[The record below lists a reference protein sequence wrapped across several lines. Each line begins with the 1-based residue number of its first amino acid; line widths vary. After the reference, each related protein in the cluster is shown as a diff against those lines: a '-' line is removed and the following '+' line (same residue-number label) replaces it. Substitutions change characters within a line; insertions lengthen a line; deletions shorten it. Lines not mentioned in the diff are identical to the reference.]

1 VSAVMFVSTGL
12 ASQWCSA
19 CIPRSFTSVEAE
31 SPPHGRKKR
40 PHPAACLL
48 LVYDV
53 RQRTSNPCV
62 APGSVCYHA
71 SSFASQMASR
81 YPNRISA
88 LFSACVVAVLLC
100 IPWPDAKG
108 PSFAKSIWLTFRD
121 LNKNAVATIGRYR
134 AFQSD
139 LTTPGSGEHVLPAHV
154 QRALAIVRGRGR
166 AVKR

>member
-1 VSAVMFVSTGL
+1 
-12 ASQWCSA
+12 
-19 CIPRSFTSVEAE
+19 
-31 SPPHGRKKR
+31 
-40 PHPAACLL
+40 
-48 LVYDV
+48 
-53 RQRTSNPCV
+53 
-62 APGSVCYHA
+62 
-71 SSFASQMASR
+71 MASR

-139 LTTPGSGEHVLPAHV
+139 LTTPGSGEHVLPTQV
-154 QRALAIVRGRGR
+154 QEALAIVRGRGR
-166 AVKR
+166 AVKRYELSPSLREDDWVFQQFVVALWPRRLEDHATARFVLNRDPAEGGWTLIDRQQDVSLVYCP